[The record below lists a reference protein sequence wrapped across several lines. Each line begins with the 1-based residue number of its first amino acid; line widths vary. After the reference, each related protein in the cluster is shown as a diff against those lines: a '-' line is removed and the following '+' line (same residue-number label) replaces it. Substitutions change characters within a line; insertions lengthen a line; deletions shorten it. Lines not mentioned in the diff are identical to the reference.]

1 MNPENVKRI
10 VVKLGTNSVVKNN
23 RFNSALA
30 TSMAKDISKMVR
42 SGKQVII
49 VSSGAIGIGLESMRI
64 TSFPE
69 AIEMQQAVAAIGQSI
84 LMHDYQ
90 RAFSKFNQVIAQVLL
105 TQEDLEETKSLG
117 NIKRS
122 LNKLLSLG
130 VVPIIN
136 ENDAVATHELSSK
149 KAFSDNDVL
158 SAMVASHLDADL
170 LVMVSEVGGLFT
182 ENPESNGNA
191 CLIERVSDLQDLKVV
206 VSGKSN
212 RGRGGFKTKLAAAEI
227 ALKKEIPLIITKGK
241 NGFLANILKGE
252 FKGTIFER

>member
-1 MNPENVKRI
+1 MNPKKVKRNVI
-10 VVKLGTNSVVKNN
+10 KLGTDSVVKNN

-30 TSMAKDISKMVR
+30 NSLAKDISKLVR

-64 TSFPE
+64 TSFPKS
-69 AIEMQQAVAAIGQSI
+69 IEMQQAIAAVGQSR

-105 TQEDLEETKSLG
+105 TQEDLEKSKSLG

-136 ENDAVATHELSSK
+136 ENDAVATHELASAKS
-149 KAFSDNDVL
+149 FSDNDVL
-158 SAMVASHLDADL
+158 SARVAVHIGADL
-170 LVMVSEVGGLFT
+170 LVMLSEVGGLFT
-182 ENPESNGNA
+182 DNPECNENS
-191 CLIERVSDLQDLKVV
+191 CLIEKVSDLRDLKAV

-212 RGRGGFKTKLAAAEI
+212 RGRGGFKTKLTAAEI

-241 NGFLANILKGE
+241 SGFLADILKGK

>member
-1 MNPENVKRI
+1 MNPEKVKRI
-10 VVKLGTNSVVKNN
+10 VIKLGTDSVVKNN
-23 RFNSALA
+23 RFNSGLA
-30 TSMAKDISKMVR
+30 NSMAKDISKMVR
-42 SGKQVII
+42 DGKQVII
-49 VSSGAIGIGLESMRI
+49 VSSGAIGIGLESMRM

-69 AIEMQQAVAAIGQSI
+69 SIEMQQAVAAIGQSI

-90 RAFSKFNQVIAQVLL
+90 KAFSKFNQVIAQVLL

-122 LNKLLSLG
+122 LNKLLSFG

-136 ENDAVATHELSSK
+136 ENDAVATHELASK

-182 ENPESNGNA
+182 DNPESNGKA
-191 CLIERVSDLQDLKVV
+191 CLIERVSDLRNLKAV

-241 NGFLANILKGE
+241 NGFLADILRGK